1 MYIIH
6 IFLFAETAASAAF
19 QRPSTENMKTPM
31 NNEIAVTEWKRE
43 YCGTDDFK
51 GTPVRIFKVEAG
63 LNSTYDLQ
71 AAARG
76 VENNNVKEELREAA
90 VPLSKTSIVM
100 GQQEAE
106 VGIRGTATIKCEPS
120 WGTVRSPKREN
131 QPDDFKVHS
140 ETDLKK
146 LKKEAGV
153 VVWVKEEPT
162 FAGVKKEVGA
172 SNPSFWA
179 NGEEVNPSLVSGV
192 EAVQSGSNEQGPSE
206 DLVWCGELV
215 WQVCFGII

>member
-1 MYIIH
+1 M
-6 IFLFAETAASAAF
+6 
-19 QRPSTENMKTPM
+19 TPM

-51 GTPVRIFKVEAG
+51 GTTVRIFKVEAG
-63 LNSTYDLQ
+63 LSSTYDLQ
-71 AAARG
+71 AAARA
-76 VENNNVKEELREAA
+76 VENDNVKEEWREAA
-90 VPLSKTSIVM
+90 VPLSKASIVM
-100 GQQEAE
+100 GKQEADG
-106 VGIRGTATIKCEPS
+106 VGMRGTATIKCEPS

-162 FAGVKKEVGA
+162 FAGVKKEVGV
-172 SNPSFWA
+172 SNPSEGA
-179 NGEEVNPSLVSGV
+179 NGEEVNPSVVPGV
-192 EAVQSGSNEQGPSE
+192 EAIQSESDEQGPSD

>member
-120 WGTVRSPKREN
+120 WGTVRSLKWEN
-131 QPDDFKVHS
+131 QLDGLKEHS

-153 VVWVKEEPT
+153 VVWVKEEPS
-162 FAGVKKEVGA
+162 FAGVKEEVGV
-172 SNPSFWA
+172 SPSVGA
-179 NGEEVNPSLVSGV
+179 DGEEFNPTVVPGV
-192 EAVQSGSNEQGPSE
+192 EASQSESDEQGPGD